1 MSLMQ
6 LLGKSSHL
14 AGCIWAPTPTGS
26 FGPSAYF
33 LKDFWRQR
41 VNKNNYVPLKNL
53 CDIPTSLEV
62 FFLCSNFFLLP
73 NFVEILKISDPSRY
87 NFTYKKSKRRQIS
100 LRCQAPILG
109 IALMLFNCTLSSLL
123 RDVLSVNGEGPWN
136 GCAVQPFQSYSCSEH
151 VSYCSLFLDSSLN
164 PIFSCFSYLYGYPG
178 YLFSIHQQG
187 TFREDGNVSS
197 MVVWRCCHVL
207 LCRFQEEPGWT
218 QIHKW
223 MLEK

>member
-1 MSLMQ
+1 M
-6 LLGKSSHL
+6 
-14 AGCIWAPTPTGS
+14 
-26 FGPSAYF
+26 
-33 LKDFWRQR
+33 
-41 VNKNNYVPLKNL
+41 NKNNYVPLKNL

-164 PIFSCFSYLYGYPG
+164 PIFSCFSSFVSLSLVPPG
-178 YLFSIHQQG
+178 DLVRLGGVLTEMALKH
-187 TFREDGNVSS
+187 RSS
-197 MVVWRCCHVL
+197 TDL
-207 LCRFQEEPGWT
+207 TIFATNL
-218 QIHKW
+218 
-223 MLEK
+223 